1 MVKKKLNIRIDK
13 VYTKKG
19 DTGKT
24 RLIDRKNVSKSDIRV
39 DCYGEVDEL
48 NSNLGFCIALINE
61 TSKLKTKSDLCI
73 KIKKIQND
81 LFNLGTI
88 LALSDMSKIEKFP
101 RINENDILLLEKE
114 IDYYNKNLETLDS
127 FILPSG
133 GLIGAY
139 FHICRTVCRRV
150 ERKCVSLSEHSKI
163 DINVLKYL
171 NRLSDL
177 LFVLSRWVNKEMGY
191 SEDLWMP

>member
-24 RLIDRKNVSKSDIRV
+24 RLIDQKNVSKSDIRV

-48 NSNLGFCIALINE
+48 NSNIGFCIALINK
-61 TSKLKTKSDLCI
+61 TSKLKDKSDLSV
-73 KIKKIQND
+73 KMKKIQND

-88 LALSDMSKIEKFP
+88 LALSDISKIEKFP

-163 DINVLKYL
+163 DINALKYL